1 MAGKEKGTI
10 DECRSVR
17 GVGNEETE
25 GIGGGSGMRI
35 DGYIRTNHRPAGTGA
50 RGTTGMGKTD
60 KDLGTGRLPKTR
72 DEDK

>member
-1 MAGKEKGTI
+1 
-10 DECRSVR
+10 
-17 GVGNEETE
+17 
-25 GIGGGSGMRI
+25 MRI

-50 RGTTGMGKTD
+50 RGTAAGMGKTD